1 MRELGVNV
9 FGAEKFTVGDAT
21 APAAARI
28 SLTGAKSIN
37 ELAAGLQLVKRVLD
51 GEVQSDFPVT
61 M

>member
-9 FGAEKFTVGDAT
+9 FGAEKFTVGDAP

-28 SLTGAKSIN
+28 SFTGVKSI
-37 ELAAGLQLVKRVLD
+37 EYLRSGLQLVKRVLD
-51 GEVQSDFPVT
+51 GELRPGFSVT